1 MKHLKTKYVK
11 VRVTAEEAA
20 LIKEK
25 SAGYTSVT
33 HFVRSALEEYSNV
46 NAKQRLELVNEL
58 GQFYRKW
65 QNELSWAGGNLNQ
78 TVKRAN
84 ELAVAGLL
92 APGYIQEVL
101 MPAIRE
107 TRKTINEI
115 KRELYNVTKK
125 GTKLRV
131 TANLSNHNQR

>member
-1 MKHLKTKYVK
+1 MKNLKTKYVK

-46 NAKQRLELVNEL
+46 NAKQRLELINEL

-92 APGYIQEVL
+92 APSYIQEVL
-101 MPAIRE
+101 MPAILE
-107 TRKTINEI
+107 TQETLNKI

-125 GTKLRV
+125 GTKL
-131 TANLSNHNQR
+131 

>member
-33 HFVRSALEEYSNV
+33 HFVRSALEEYSHV
-46 NAKQRLELVNEL
+46 NARQRLELVNEL

-84 ELAVAGLL
+84 ELAIAGLL
-92 APGYIQEVL
+92 APSYIQEVL

-107 TRKTINEI
+107 TQETISEI

-125 GTKLRV
+125 GTKLRA

>member
-33 HFVRSALEEYSNV
+33 HYVRSALEEYSNV
-46 NAKQRLELVNEL
+46 NAKQRLELINDL

-78 TVKRAN
+78 AVKRAN

-101 MPAIRE
+101 LPAIRE
-107 TRKTINEI
+107 TQETLNRM

-125 GTKLRV
+125 GTKL
-131 TANLSNHNQR
+131 

>member
-107 TRKTINEI
+107 TRKTVNEI

-125 GTKLRV
+125 GTKL
-131 TANLSNHNQR
+131 

>member
-33 HFVRSALEEYSNV
+33 HYVRSALEEYSNV
-46 NAKQRLELVNEL
+46 NAKQRLELINDL

-78 TVKRAN
+78 AVKRAN
-84 ELAVAGLL
+84 ELAGSRITRTRLYPRGLITCHSGN
-92 APGYIQEVL
+92 P
-101 MPAIRE
+101 RD
-107 TRKTINEI
+107 T
-115 KRELYNVTKK
+115 
-125 GTKLRV
+125 
-131 TANLSNHNQR
+131 

>member
-1 MKHLKTKYVK
+1 MKNLKTKYVK

-46 NAKQRLELVNEL
+46 NAKQRLELINEL

-101 MPAIRE
+101 MPAIWE
-107 TRKTINEI
+107 TQETLNKI
-115 KRELYNVTKK
+115 KRELYDVTKK
-125 GTKLRV
+125 GTKL
-131 TANLSNHNQR
+131 

>member
-33 HFVRSALEEYSNV
+33 HYVRSALEEYSNV
-46 NAKQRLELVNEL
+46 NAKQRLELINDL

-78 TVKRAN
+78 AVKRAN

-92 APGYIQEVL
+92 APSYIQEILLPVIL
-101 MPAIRE
+101 E
-107 TRKTINEI
+107 TQETLNRI
-115 KRELYNVTKK
+115 KKDLDSLTQKSVRI
-125 GTKLRV
+125 
-131 TANLSNHNQR
+131 